1 MSKLNQNVLIF
12 ALGGVGEIGK
22 NMYVVE
28 TDDDIVVIDAG
39 LKFPEEEMLGIDMV
53 IPDITYL
60 EENRDK
66 VRGIIITHG
75 HEDHIGGL
83 SYVLRHLNVPVYATK
98 LTLGLIDVKLKEAGI
113 LNTTTRHLIHS
124 DSEVNL
130 GSTLTATFF
139 RVNHSIPDSVG
150 VCLATPEGYVVH
162 TGDFKF
168 DQTPVNNQ
176 RADLGKMAEIGER
189 GVLCLLSD
197 STNSERPGFTGS
209 ESSVGRALKEVFH
222 KAEGRI
228 IVSTFA
234 SNVHRIQQV
243 FDAAVQYNRKVTLV
257 GRSMINVITISMD
270 LGYLH
275 VPEGVIVDIDE
286 SNKLPLEQVVILSTG
301 SQGEPMS
308 ALTRIAR
315 SAHRKIDM
323 MPGDTVIIAATPI
336 PGNEKYVSR
345 TIDQLCRAGAEVI
358 YGGHGPNGT
367 VHVSGHGSQ
376 EELRLMLNLMKP
388 EYFIP
393 IHGEYRMQRM
403 HAILAEQVGVPSE
416 NIFLLDNGDTVE
428 IAKGRA
434 RYGPKVHAGNVLIDG
449 LGVGDV
455 GNIVL
460 RDRKLLSQDGI
471 LVVVVTLSKQHGTI
485 VSGPD
490 IISRGFVYVRE
501 SEELMEEANRIVA
514 QTLQKCMDEKVNEWS
529 SLKNNV
535 KDTLGRYLYEQTRRR
550 PMILPIIMEV

>member
-1 MSKLNQNVLIF
+1 MAKFNSRVLIF

-22 NMYVVE
+22 NMYVIE
-28 TDDDIVVIDAG
+28 CDDDIVVIDAG

-60 EENRDK
+60 IENRDK

-83 SYVLRHLNVPVYATK
+83 SYVLKHLQVPVYATK
-98 LTLGLIDVKLKEAGI
+98 LTLGLIEAKLKEAGI
-113 LNTTTRHLIHS
+113 LNETKRVLING
-124 DSEVNL
+124 DSEVTL
-130 GSTLTATFF
+130 GNMKATFF
-139 RVNHSIPDSVG
+139 RTNHSIPDSVG
-150 VCLATPEGYVVH
+150 VCVETAEGNIVH

-176 RADLGKMAEIGER
+176 MADLAKMALIGEK
-189 GVLCLLSD
+189 GVLCLMSD

-209 ESSVGRALKEVFH
+209 ERSVGESIKDVFH
-222 KAEGRI
+222 RASGRI

-243 FDAAVQYNRKVTLV
+243 FDAAVMYDRKVTIV
-257 GRSMINVITISMD
+257 GRSMVNVVNISRD

-275 VPEGVIVDIDE
+275 VPDGTIVEPEEI
-286 SNKLPLEQVVILSTG
+286 NKLAADRVVILSTG

-308 ALTRIAR
+308 ALTRMAR
-315 SAHRKIDM
+315 SAHRKVDIL
-323 MPGDTVIIAATPI
+323 PGDTVIIAATPI
-336 PGNEKYVSR
+336 PGNEKYISR
-345 TIDQLCRAGAEVI
+345 TIDQLYRIGADVI
-358 YGGHGPNGT
+358 YGSHGPSGS

-388 EYFIP
+388 KYFIP
-393 IHGEYRMQRM
+393 IHGEYRMLRM
-403 HAILAEQVGVPSE
+403 HGILAEQVGIPAE

-428 IAKGRA
+428 ISGGKA

-471 LVVVVTLSKQHGTI
+471 LVVVVTLSKQNGTI
-485 VSGPD
+485 LSGPD

-501 SEELMEEANRIVA
+501 SEELLDEANRIVT
-514 QTLQKCMDEKVNEWS
+514 QTLVKCMEENVNEWS